1 MDLENDERQNIQAKL
16 DFSPSPAGEA
26 REAGREGTEALS
38 AVHGPESPAST
49 NRLMEEVCERENLKE
64 ALRQVK
70 ANKGS
75 AGVDGMT
82 VGGISDYLKQH
93 WPAIREQLLSGT
105 YEPKPV
111 RRVEIAKPDGGVRKL
126 GIPTVLDRFIQQAVM
141 QVLQRQW
148 DRTFSDHSY
157 GFRPGRSAHQAVA
170 QAQQYIV
177 EGHSWCVDL
186 DLEKF
191 FDRVNHDKLMG
202 QIAKR
207 VEDKRLLKLIR
218 AFLNAGVMENGL
230 VSPSVEGTPQGG
242 PLSPL
247 LSNLVLDELDRELE
261 RRGHRFVRYADDC
274 NVYVRS
280 ERAGQRVME
289 SITRFIA
296 QKLKLKVNEAKSAVA
311 RPQQRKFLGFTFTA
325 GSEIKRTIAP
335 KALERFKTRIREVT
349 RRAKSVSI
357 ESTIDELAPYMRGW
371 RSYFGFCETPE
382 VLIGL
387 TRWVRLRLRS
397 ALWRQWKTPR
407 RRRAA
412 LLQLGVRPRLAS
424 NTAGSGLG
432 PWYLARAKALSV
444 GLSNAYF
451 KSLGLPSLADEYSRN
466 LSNRRVRTRMHGGVP
481 MGRHGPPIGMKIS
494 SSSGTIASGVERQG
508 SLSHWMS

>member
-1 MDLENDERQNIQAKL
+1 VQ
-16 DFSPSPAGEA
+16 F
-26 REAGREGTEALS
+26 AL
-38 AVHGPESPAST
+38 
-49 NRLMEEVCERENLKE
+49 
-64 ALRQVK
+64 
-70 ANKGS
+70 
-75 AGVDGMT
+75 T
-82 VGGISDYLKQH
+82 V
-93 WPAIREQLLSGT
+93 
-105 YEPKPV
+105 
-111 RRVEIAKPDGGVRKL
+111 
-126 GIPTVLDRFIQQAVM
+126 PTVLDRFIQQAVM
-141 QVLQRQW
+141 QVLQRRW

-170 QAQQYIV
+170 QAQQYIAQ
-177 EGHSWCVDL
+177 GHGWCVDL

-202 QIAKR
+202 RMANRI
-207 VEDKRLLKLIR
+207 EDKRLLKLIR

-261 RRGHRFVRYADDC
+261 RRGHRFVRYADDA
-274 NVYVRS
+274 NIYVQS

-289 SITRFIA
+289 SITRFIT
-296 QKLKLKVNEAKSAVA
+296 QNLKLMVNEAKSAVA
-311 RPQQRKFLGFTFTA
+311 RPQGRKFLGFSFST
-325 GSEIKRTIAP
+325 GSEVKRVIAP
-335 KALERFKTRIREVT
+335 KALDRFKHRIREIT
-349 RRAKSVSI
+349 QRAKGVSI
-357 ESTIDELAPYMRGW
+357 ETTMAELAPYLRGW

-387 TRWVRLRLRS
+387 SRWVRLRLRS

-451 KSLGLPSLADEYSRN
+451 KSLGLPTLIDEC
-466 LSNRRVRTRMHGGVP
+466 
-481 MGRHGPPIGMKIS
+481 
-494 SSSGTIASGVERQG
+494 
-508 SLSHWMS
+508 

>member
-1 MDLENDERQNIQAKL
+1 MSLKDDKQQNIQMQL
-16 DFSPSPAGEA
+16 DFSSEPTGEA
-26 REAGREGTEALS
+26 RETGREETES
-38 AVHGPESPAST
+38 PGVTNGPESPART
-49 NRLMEEVCERENLKE
+49 NRLMEEVCERENLKA
-64 ALRQVK
+64 ALKQVK
-70 ANKGS
+70 ANQGS
-75 AGVDGMT
+75 PGVDGMT
-82 VGGISDYLKQH
+82 VVGLKDYLKQH
-93 WPAIREQLLSGT
+93 WPAIREQLLNGT

-111 RRVEIAKPDGGVRKL
+111 RRMEIPKPDGGDVRKL
-126 GIPTVLDRFIQQAVM
+126 GIPSVLDRFIQQAVL

-170 QAQQYIV
+170 QAQQYIA
-177 EGHSWCVDL
+177 EGHGWCVDL

-274 NVYVRS
+274 NIYVGS

-289 SITRFIA
+289 SMTQFIT
-296 QKLKLKVNEAKSAVA
+296 QQLKLKVNGAKSAVA
-311 RPQQRKFLGFTFTA
+311 RPQERKFLGFSFSA
-325 GSEIKRTIAP
+325 GPEVKRVIAP
-335 KALERFKTRIREVT
+335 KALDRFKRRIREIT
-349 RRAKSVSI
+349 RRAKGVSI
-357 ESTIDELAPYMRGW
+357 ETTMEELAPYMRGW

-382 VLIGL
+382 VLVSL
-387 TRWVRLRLRS
+387 TRWVRLRLR
-397 ALWRQWKTPR
+397 AAMWRQWKTPR

-412 LLQLGVRPRLAS
+412 LLELGVRPRLAS
-424 NTAGSGLG
+424 NTASSGHG
-432 PWYLARAKALSV
+432 PWYLARAQALAF

-451 KSLGLPSLADEYSRN
+451 KSLGLPSLFE
-466 LSNRRVRTRMHGGVP
+466 
-481 MGRHGPPIGMKIS
+481 
-494 SSSGTIASGVERQG
+494 EC
-508 SLSHWMS
+508 

>member
-1 MDLENDERQNIQAKL
+1 MNLRSDMRQNIQTEL
-16 DFSPSPAGEA
+16 DFSSTPAGEA
-26 REAGREGTEALS
+26 REAGREETES
-38 AVHGPESPAST
+38 SPVVKDPESPAST

-64 ALRQVK
+64 ALRRVK

-82 VGGISDYLKQH
+82 VGGITDYLKQH
-93 WPAIREQLLSGT
+93 WPAIREQLLNGT

-111 RRVEIAKPDGGVRKL
+111 RRVEIPKPDGGGRKL
-126 GIPTVLDRFIQQAVM
+126 GIPTVLDRLIQQAVM

-148 DRTFSDHSY
+148 DPTFSEGSY

-170 QAQQYIV
+170 QAQQYIA
-177 EGHSWCVDL
+177 EGYGWCVDF

-202 QIAKR
+202 QVAKR
-207 VEDKRLLKLIR
+207 VEDKRLLNLLR

-261 RRGHRFVRYADDC
+261 RRGHRFVRYADDS
-274 NVYVRS
+274 NIYVRS

-289 SITRFIA
+289 SVTRFIT
-296 QKLKLKVNEAKSAVA
+296 QKLKLKVNETKSAVA
-311 RPQQRKFLGFTFTA
+311 RPQERKFLGFSFTA
-325 GSEIKRTIAP
+325 GPEVKRVIAP
-335 KALERFKTRIREVT
+335 KALDRFKRRVREIT
-349 RRAKSVSI
+349 RRAKGVSMTTTI
-357 ESTIDELAPYMRGW
+357 EELAPYMRGW

-382 VLIGL
+382 VLLSL
-387 TRWVRLRLRS
+387 TRWVRLRLR
-397 ALWRQWKTPR
+397 AAMWRQWKTPR
-407 RRRAA
+407 RRREA
-412 LLQLGVRPRLAS
+412 LMELGVRSRLAS

-432 PWYLARAKALSV
+432 PWYLAKAKALSV

-451 KSLGLPSLADEYSRN
+451 KSLGLPSLVDE
-466 LSNRRVRTRMHGGVP
+466 
-481 MGRHGPPIGMKIS
+481 
-494 SSSGTIASGVERQG
+494 
-508 SLSHWMS
+508 